1 MKLILCKSCQDI
13 IRPYPNKTR
22 SCECGKVSVTP
33 VGSLNIEVSG
43 KMYATPLGFRNSSF
57 KTAVI
62 NQPKIGM
69 GEDFVSFVIPKM
81 CDSIKYL
88 D

>member
-13 IRPYPNKTR
+13 VRPYPNKVR
-22 SCECGKVSVTP
+22 SCECGKITVEA

-43 KMYATPLGFRNSSF
+43 KKYATPLGFRNSSF
-57 KTAVI
+57 RMAVI
-62 NQPKIGM
+62 NQPEIGM
-69 GEDFVSFVIPKM
+69 GQDFVAFVIPKQ
-81 CDSIKYL
+81 CDSIKYI